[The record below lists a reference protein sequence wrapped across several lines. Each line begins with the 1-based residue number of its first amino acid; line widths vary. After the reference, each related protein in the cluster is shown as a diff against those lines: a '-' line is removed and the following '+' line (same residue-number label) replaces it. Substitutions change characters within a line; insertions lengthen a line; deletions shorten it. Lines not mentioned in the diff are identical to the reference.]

1 VIGHYLHL
9 PDVWTLHNEILLKGK
24 LIILIEPNN
33 QMTLVDRVVCCKLNI
48 LYNQVFTIS
57 VSLITKSAITINGFR
72 KQWPVSL

>member
-1 VIGHYLHL
+1 
-9 PDVWTLHNEILLKGK
+9 
-24 LIILIEPNN
+24 
-33 QMTLVDRVVCCKLNI
+33 MTLVDRVVCCKLNI